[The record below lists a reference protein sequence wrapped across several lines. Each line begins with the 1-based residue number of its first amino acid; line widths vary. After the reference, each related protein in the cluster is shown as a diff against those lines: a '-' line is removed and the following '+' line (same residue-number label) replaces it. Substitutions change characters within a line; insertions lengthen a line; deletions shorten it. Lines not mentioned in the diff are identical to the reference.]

1 MLLNLSEKSAI
12 CFVSRLL
19 TFKQLNFFSPKQPA
33 EQKMTERPNLKT
45 YNSQPSTLNVWGQ
58 NFFFNCNI
66 LKSSPRYLGDN
77 LSTWI

>member
-33 EQKMTERPNLKT
+33 EKKMTERPNLKT
-45 YNSQPSTLNVWGQ
+45 YNPQPSTLNVWGQ
-58 NFFFNCNI
+58 NFFFLI
-66 LKSSPRYLGDN
+66 A
-77 LSTWI
+77 IF